1 MVVAGVL
8 DAGGVVFINLG
19 SPSLFISGT
28 YVLLP
33 DRSRTGLGFASSS
46 PISLLV
52 LASAGGSCV
61 PGAVCCCSLC
71 CFPSSSRSSPLASL
85 AARILIAISSL
96 AGRMNDQLQS
106 LEPQYLAVQQM
117 AKPGPHR
124 PLQQVVLLPAREAQS
139 H

>member
-46 PISLLV
+46 PISLAARSGVRRRL
-52 LASAGGSCV
+52 LRAGGGV
-61 PGAVCCCSLC
+61 L
-71 CFPSSSRSSPLASL
+71 L
-85 AARILIAISSL
+85 
-96 AGRMNDQLQS
+96 
-106 LEPQYLAVQQM
+106 LAV
-117 AKPGPHR
+117 
-124 PLQQVVLLPAREAQS
+124 LLSAI
-139 H
+139 